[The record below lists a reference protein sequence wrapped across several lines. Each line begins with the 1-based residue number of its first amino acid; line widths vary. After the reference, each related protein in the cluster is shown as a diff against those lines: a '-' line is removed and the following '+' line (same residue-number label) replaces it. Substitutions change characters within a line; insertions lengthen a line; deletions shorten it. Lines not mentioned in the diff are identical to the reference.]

1 MVQIFVK
8 SLENTLTFDVDPNTS
23 IEGLKMMVEEAEF
36 LPAEAQRLVCNSEP
50 CEAGSLAECGIE
62 GGMTVTVMLDVV
74 GGAHKNNPWKKSSA
88 KFRWKWKKKRTRRL
102 MRKRRKMRQRA
113 R

>member
-1 MVQIFVK
+1 
-8 SLENTLTFDVDPNTS
+8 
-23 IEGLKMMVEEAEF
+23 
-36 LPAEAQRLVCNSEP
+36 
-50 CEAGSLAECGIE
+50 
-62 GGMTVTVMLDVV
+62 MTVTVLLDVV

-102 MRKRRKMRQRA
+102 MKKRRKMRQRA

>member
-1 MVQIFVK
+1 MQIFVK
-8 SLENTLTFDVDPNTS
+8 SLENTLTFDVDPSTS
-23 IEGLKMMVEEAEF
+23 IEGLKQLVEEAEF
-36 LPAEAQRLVCNSEP
+36 VPCEAQRLVCNSQQVES
-50 CEAGSLAECGIE
+50 GSLAECGITN
-62 GGMTVTVMLDVV
+62 GMTVTVLLDVV

-102 MRKRRKMRQRA
+102 MKKRRKMRQRA